1 MADLFRTR
9 QERDRL
15 QHLSAIGLIKSQES
29 LVSNM
34 ADEARKEEVHQKIRK
49 RDRTGIDVLRSNA
62 EAELQP
68 RLQEQSAQ
76 FQSLFGTRV
85 NGIVANASTTY
96 VLTQGAA
103 NPSFNG
109 TTPSL
114 AEGGEE
120 AYRKLKPSDIDTTFK
135 RGHSILKSNMPLYEF
150 RPYGVK
156 QGTKESYDALQ
167 QIHKQGAAMLYD
179 LETLGQH
186 EGTRS
191 QRVTE
196 FSFSIAKGQF
206 GSSTAPTIEKT
217 FGSIIGIT
225 KKEADQY
232 RYILQKYKEG
242 GATNISMGE
251 FVTLQRFALAGSS
264 KTKLSSMSKTGVQ
277 TFENFAEADDISMSI
292 AEMERGIKLY
302 EDIYKEQEKRKL
314 ASGMFGWEQ
323 ELLDAFSAIKKQD
336 LVTVGHN
343 IHGFDNTQL
352 RLLAQ
357 SDLTSSAFKARA
369 TKLLGNSFA
378 LPKTFDTLPDL
389 RRMSLNG
396 ESVTNKLLNGNQEN
410 IRKQLDW
417 RKEHGQTELT
427 QESIIHAIELR
438 DGLERIQSGAH
449 NAQEDA
455 KGLAAVLFQ
464 SGLYGP
470 DSVTPKIARPIMGD
484 ETQLYYAINS
494 TANATKS
501 YGLQIYSM
509 DPLTQ
514 EWRSSDAFSVGPLGV
529 KKESFSQ
536 SGIKR
541 RSLFTIEG
549 MGLVDQHSPLY
560 DAMATSHPDL
570 RGAIHY
576 MRVKTYTT
584 AGDKVVPTTHVIS
597 GSAEDLTSWMN
608 DNSILYGTRS
618 KSLVDRDNLFDFN
631 MDILTEEEKAQ
642 FDRLEIKNGKATTLH
657 ASKLRNETN
666 LKYLLGDS
674 TISHVNDA
682 AARVMREKNSA
693 KDLSVLSWIQAVD
706 DAVQERLSSSG
717 ITLAS
722 EDQIELMRKEF
733 RDQVYQKTQD
743 VFSGKTKDIQGS
755 FFQYFGFTHNGENKL
770 YSNTVANLTGLETFY
785 RANKDIYKAAHEYA
799 ARHAGDSSPRNP
811 LYRMHY
817 KRALE
822 MLEGK
827 AYSKVLAGNAA
838 PTANEIN
845 KAAQGSSAITRGR
858 ILGEIGGTFEVSLDG
873 FKGIKDP
880 DGAIYSFKTHGSGM
894 GMADAILSRMGL
906 KESDIGDISET
917 SKAMLLRDFQEHL
930 INKKVINR
938 SDNYNF
944 DPTRDPLDSIAS
956 KLLAQFREA
965 QKLNPNHGLMR
976 DSIQHF
982 VGATNVNN
990 LGLSGEDIVETLSK
1004 TGGNFQIIP
1013 NNLKRSNVQKKIR
1026 YEIDEKTRTY
1036 LEGVAKDINHSIVN
1050 FYGAGIPTVDDR
1062 EKFISWLTANGYS
1075 ANDARKVY
1083 EQQSIRAMDSFNA
1096 VNQVVQSVYSAGG
1109 QIAYDKDSGKIW
1121 VYDSEKA
1128 VSQNLGQEIYMPLQ
1142 RWENGV
1148 FVTKVGKGRQRH
1160 VQPIGIFKYG
1170 RDNNKLQV
1178 SSITG
1183 QYTANKGNFLASRL
1197 QTAAYEGRLGEEL
1210 GFYVSGL
1217 NQAIRGFSEVSVGD
1231 SQDAKLA
1238 NTVYVG
1244 DLVAA
1249 MPQLANTTPF
1259 RNLQPGDDP
1268 VTNMLISM
1276 RDKASDFEGK
1286 SFSDLTPGQQTA
1298 WLTSHELVSAGLKEL
1313 NIKGAVNAPHIF
1325 GPLGRLESSGRSP
1338 LMLALEDTENILEGY
1353 ELGKN
1358 KIQSKVSR
1366 AEKQNVAYATNLVVG
1381 SRAGAAFRSEF
1392 ELASATG
1399 LSKEIGYSVDTS
1411 FVVGRLSMTTDNLRR
1426 LGQLG
1431 LENKYLS
1438 QSDFLHKFLSSVST
1452 DEGSGFV
1459 TSQVADAM
1467 LSSRTYEQ
1475 RINVDRVSEND
1486 TNMKRFLEG
1495 RGKFGAVTST
1505 FSSADGSFKY
1515 VPGTVAYVHEGE
1527 HLFYKNSL
1535 TGDESIL
1542 AKTSGFLTMKFYKD
1556 KMEVKEDQI
1565 NKILKQNEAR
1575 IKGAS
1580 DAQSEIVQILAEHGI
1595 TRSFA
1600 VEALTTSGQAKAA
1613 DMYEKSMSRF
1623 LMLGMGE
1630 QNTRIQKV
1638 FNTLGVEELAGTQV
1652 TADVIDQLRVNPSQ
1666 LDRTKFGVWIN
1677 SLRTSKKMM
1686 ALSSRQIHDAII
1698 QHYNS
1703 IGSFGE
1709 AAFRERHSASQ
1720 QFRHMLLQLGI
1731 IQKGESMGGVF
1742 NNLPGVKKHQNL
1754 TNLKTLVLSLQNP
1767 QAYSSA
1773 EGIKNIEKD
1782 FGAKAAKEGLSQ
1794 QQVVEVLNK
1803 ILPGARLKGQ
1813 EIIYG
1818 EDAGQINYDS
1828 MQEFAERYFPHQD
1841 NEYFLDKDGNKLGK
1855 KSSLSR
1861 STNGIDYEKA
1871 PTEIRKLT
1879 QYSEGSASNTGRRD
1893 LKLGVREIENMNF
1906 GRFGAKWLEGAQDTF
1921 SSATGDEALGRGIYD
1936 TYFSNAAA
1944 NQRYQETLV
1953 QRAREGRWYT
1963 PGKDRIFDSF
1973 NTNFTTQ
1980 EYERGIERLRKEGVS
1995 DKAIDAY
2002 TRQFIEEGAQT
2013 ISADKILK
2021 FHEATTAT
2029 AAKNFNVND
2038 GTVSEQTMSSIGFHK
2053 INVDNV
2059 ITDKNISAVG
2069 EFSDANSV
2077 MGQAALI
2084 DLRSEQASK
2093 LGAKQLYN
2101 SPADKLLAL
2110 PFAPLGQT
2118 DDEGKFTYTPA
2129 QSKFIA
2135 AKRNYQRYL
2144 DNYGI
2149 DDAAAN
2155 SFYERAQAKLTE
2167 ARNEVDKAATTK
2179 HSAIKQAA
2187 TAHLTEGAIYS
2198 TAQGHT
2204 FTDTDFNE
2212 AFKDF
2217 TFGEGDAKINIANT
2231 NKRGV
2236 FEMSYAVVGRHHFDN
2251 MYSNEYLNTLTGGDK
2266 HLAEALK
2273 GQIEEQMRTGGSL
2286 ANVIRHPANQS
2297 RSIGAEGLYL
2307 SDSVKGDQI
2316 LINEAGMAIRSGDFD
2331 ADALAGA
2338 MHKSR
2343 ASYEI
2348 GGKTVQTSI
2357 DYASYQ
2363 ALQQMGIK
2371 VNLHD
2376 DVFEQAHREAYHA
2389 AVTYHTDAYVR
2400 VRNPETTVDSLS
2412 TVDRTQTYDG
2422 SRSVVMKRR
2431 YDYYQQQEQQAAYD
2445 KYLSQYRD
2453 ATGMTEEEV
2462 AELSSERSESFMRD
2476 MKDKLYAAAPEEKE
2490 SIDQAMHFHA
2500 WRQLQNTQRR
2510 VDSSKASAGMLNDT
2524 VFKMGRVIN
2533 ASGSYNADELQLIN
2547 AGLQGLMEG
2556 ALSAKSETGE
2566 SALDKVEQ
2574 LQKMHQQA
2582 WSLMRYGTDEQRAQH
2597 AQQMTAYYKSVF
2609 MSGGEPREEF
2619 ELLKSRLGAPNAE
2632 VLANRGAELLGNSVM
2647 RINGKEMDTSFFRL
2661 GVGLTGFSQEKKI
2674 VGLDIEDDPLSETV
2688 KSMNAAARK
2697 MGAEQ
2702 NIVEIKSG
2710 PSARTSQT
2718 STDELVSAAQS
2729 LNTQD
2734 ILPEIMH
2741 ASPASSIGSGVA
2753 DVIKRMSKGH
2763 AIASVAG
2770 GLLLSGYVSG
2780 HAQPDPAQNQA
2791 SDAASYNDA
2800 VGQKMSLSDTNLA
2813 VMNGGPKTGYMIN
2826 INATSPQGQAAAVSA
2841 ISTAAS
2847 SMSPQTGSINT
2858 TINTSYSNTLQQ
2870 FQVNRMV
2877 AHALGVA

>member
-1 MADLFRTR
+1 MAELFRTR
-9 QERDRL
+9 QERDRMKQL
-15 QHLSAIGLIKSQES
+15 QAISLISSQSS
-29 LVSNM
+29 LVANV
-34 ADEARKEEVHQKIRK
+34 ADEARKLEVHQQIRK
-49 RDRTGIDVLRSNA
+49 SDRTGIDVLRSNA
-62 EAELQP
+62 EAELRP
-68 RLQEQSAQ
+68 FLQGQSAQ
-76 FQSLFGTRV
+76 FESLFGTQV
-85 NGIVANASTTY
+85 NGIIANASTTY
-96 VLTQGAA
+96 VLTQGAVK
-103 NPSFNG
+103 PSFNG
-109 TTPSL
+109 TTPIL
-114 AEGGEE
+114 AQGGEE
-120 AYRKLKPSDIDTTFK
+120 AYRKLKPPDLDTTFK

-156 QGTKESYDALQ
+156 QGTKESFDALQ
-167 QIHKQGAAMLYD
+167 QISQQGMAMLYD
-179 LETLGQH
+179 LESLGSE
-186 EGTRS
+186 EGMRG
-191 QRVTE
+191 QRLTE
-196 FSFSIAKGQF
+196 FSFSIVKGQF
-206 GSSTAPTIEKT
+206 GSSAAPEIGKT
-217 FGSIIGIT
+217 YGSIIGIS
-225 KKEADQY
+225 KKDADKY
-232 RYILQKYKEG
+232 RHLLQRYKEG
-242 GATNISMGE
+242 GATAISKGE
-251 FVTLQRFALAGSS
+251 FVTLQRFALAGSD
-264 KTKLSSMSKTGVQ
+264 KTKLGKMSKTGVQ
-277 TFENFAEADDISMSI
+277 TFENFAEENDIAMSI

-302 EDIYKEQEKRKL
+302 EDVYKEQDKRKL
-314 ASGMFGWEQ
+314 ASGMFGWEE
-323 ELLDAFSAIKKQD
+323 ELLNAFSSIKKNN

-343 IHGFDNTQL
+343 IRVFDNTQL
-352 RLLAQ
+352 RIFAQ
-357 SDLTSSAFKARA
+357 SDITSAAFKKRA
-369 TKLLGNSFA
+369 EALLGPSLA

-396 ESVTNKLLNGNQEN
+396 ESVTSKILNGNQEN

-417 RKEHGQTELT
+417 RKEHDKTELT
-427 QESIIHAIELR
+427 QEAILHAIELR
-438 DGLERIQSGAH
+438 DGGGRIQSGAH
-449 NAQEDA
+449 NAKEDA

-484 ETQLYYAINS
+484 GTQLYYAINS
-494 TANATKS
+494 TANATKT

-514 EWRSSDAFSVGPLGV
+514 EWRSSDAFSIGPLGV

-549 MGLVDQHSPLY
+549 MGLVDNHSPLY

-618 KSLVDRDNLFDFN
+618 KSLVDRDSIFDFN
-631 MDILTEEEKAQ
+631 MDVLTEEEKAQ
-642 FDRLEIKNGKATTLH
+642 FDRLEIRNGKATTLH
-657 ASKLRNETN
+657 AAKLRNETN

-674 TISHVNDA
+674 TIAHANDA
-682 AARVMREKNSA
+682 AARVMREKDSA
-693 KDLSVLSWIQAVD
+693 KDLSVLNWIQAVD
-706 DAVQERLSSSG
+706 DAVQKRLSSSG

-733 RDQVYQKTQD
+733 REQVYQKTQD
-743 VFSGKTKDIQGS
+743 IFFGKTTDIQGS
-755 FFQYFGFTHNGENKL
+755 FFQYFGFTYNGENRL
-770 YSNTVANLTGLETFY
+770 YSNTVANLTGLETYY
-785 RANKDIYKAAHEYA
+785 RANKDIYRAAHEYA
-799 ARHAGDSSPRNP
+799 AKHAGDVDTKNP

-817 KRALE
+817 KRALD

-827 AYSKVLAGNAA
+827 AYSKVLSGNIA

-845 KAAQGSSAITRGR
+845 KAAQGPSAITRGR
-858 ILGEIGGTFEVSLDG
+858 ILGEVGGTFEVSLNG
-873 FKGIKDP
+873 FKGIQDP

-906 KESDIGDISET
+906 KEKDIKTISET

-930 INKKVINR
+930 ISKKVINR

-944 DPTRDPLDSIAS
+944 DPINDPLDSIAS

-976 DSIQHF
+976 DSVQYF
-982 VGATNVNN
+982 VGATNINN
-990 LGLSGEDIVETLSK
+990 LGLSDEDITETLSK

-1026 YEIDEKTRTY
+1026 YEIDDKARQY
-1036 LEGVAKDINHSIVN
+1036 LAGVAKDINHSIIN
-1050 FYGAGIPTVDDR
+1050 FYGNGIPNVEDK

-1075 ANDARKVY
+1075 QNDARKVY
-1083 EQQSIRAMDSFNA
+1083 EQQAVRAMDSFNT
-1096 VNQVVQSVYSAGG
+1096 VNQIVQSVYSAGG
-1109 QIAYDKDSGKIW
+1109 QMAFDKDSGKVW
-1121 VYDSEKA
+1121 VYENERA
-1128 VSQNLGQEIYMPLQ
+1128 VAQNAGQEIYLPLQ

-1160 VQPIGIFKYG
+1160 VQPIGLFKYG

-1183 QYTANKGNFLASRL
+1183 QYLANRGSFLSTRL
-1197 QTAAYEGRLGEEL
+1197 QNAAYEGGLTDEL
-1210 GFYVSGL
+1210 GIFISGL
-1217 NQAIRGFSEVSVGD
+1217 NQAIRGFSEASVGD

-1238 NTVYVG
+1238 NTVYTG
-1244 DLVAA
+1244 DFVAA
-1249 MPQLANTTPF
+1249 LPQLAHTTPF
-1259 RNLQPGDDP
+1259 RNLQPNGDP
-1268 VTNMLISM
+1268 VTEMLISM
-1276 RDKASDFEGK
+1276 RDKASEFEGK

-1313 NIKGAVNAPHIF
+1313 DIKGAANAPHIF
-1325 GPLGRLESSGRSP
+1325 GPLGRLETSGRSP
-1338 LMLALEDTENILEGY
+1338 LMLALDDTENILEGY

-1381 SRAGAAFRSEF
+1381 SRAGAAFRGEF

-1438 QSDFLHKFLSSVST
+1438 QSDFLHKFLSSAST

-1486 TNMKRFLEG
+1486 TNMQRFLEG
-1495 RGKFGAVTST
+1495 KGKFGDVTST
-1505 FSSADGSFKY
+1505 FGRVNGEMRYIAGS
-1515 VPGTVAYVHEGE
+1515 VAYVREGE

-1535 TGDESIL
+1535 TGDESVR

-1556 KMEVKEDQI
+1556 RMEVKEEQI

-1575 IKGAS
+1575 IKGAGDS
-1580 DAQSEIVQILAEHGI
+1580 QSEIIRILAEHGI

-1623 LMLGMGE
+1623 LMVGMGE

-1638 FNTLGVEELAGTQV
+1638 FETLGVSELAGTQV
-1652 TADVIDQLRVNPSQ
+1652 TADVIDQLKDGVQ
-1666 LDRTKFGVWIN
+1666 LDRTKFGAWIN
-1677 SLRTSKKMM
+1677 SMRTSKKMM
-1686 ALSSRQIHDAII
+1686 ALSGRQIHDAII

-1703 IGSFGE
+1703 VGSFGK
-1709 AAFRERHSASQ
+1709 AAFTERHSASQ

-1767 QAYSSA
+1767 QAYSSS
-1773 EGIKNIEKD
+1773 EGIKAIERD
-1782 FGAKAAKEGLSQ
+1782 FGAQAAKKGLSQ
-1794 QQVVEVLNK
+1794 QQIVGVLNQ
-1803 ILPGARLKGQ
+1803 ILPGAKLVGK
-1813 EIIYG
+1813 EIVYDA
-1818 EDAGQINYDS
+1818 DAGQIDYDI
-1828 MQEFAERYFPHQD
+1828 MQAFAEMYFPHQN

-1861 STNGIDYEKA
+1861 EIEGIAYEKA

-1893 LKLGVREIENMNF
+1893 LKLGVREIENLNF
-1906 GRFGAKWLEGAQDTF
+1906 GRFGSRWLEGAQDTF
-1921 SSATGDEALGRGIYD
+1921 SQATGNEALGKGIYD
-1936 TYFSNAAA
+1936 AYFSNAAA
-1944 NQRYQETLV
+1944 NQRYQETLI

-1973 NTNFTTQ
+1973 NTNFTSK

-2013 ISADKILK
+2013 ISADKIIE
-2021 FHEATTAT
+2021 FHEATSAI

-2038 GTVSEQTMSSIGFHK
+2038 GTLSEQTMSSMGFHR
-2053 INVDNV
+2053 IGIDDV
-2059 ITDKNISAVG
+2059 ITDKNITAIG
-2069 EFSDANSV
+2069 ELSSENSV
-2077 MGQAALI
+2077 MGQAALV
-2084 DLRSEQASK
+2084 DLHSEQASK

-2101 SPADKLLAL
+2101 SPVDKMFAL
-2110 PFAPLGQT
+2110 PFASLGQQ
-2118 DDEGKFTYTPA
+2118 DDEGKYTFSPA
-2129 QSKFIA
+2129 QSKMIA
-2135 AKRNYQRYL
+2135 AKKNYERYL
-2144 DNYGI
+2144 ENYGI
-2149 DDAAAN
+2149 DDKAAD
-2155 SFYERAQAKLTE
+2155 SYYERARAKLEE
-2167 ARNEVDKAATTK
+2167 ARSEVNIAATTK
-2179 HSAIKQAA
+2179 HSAIKKAA
-2187 TAHLTEGAIYS
+2187 TSHLTEGAIYS

-2204 FTDTDFNE
+2204 FTETDFNE

-2217 TFGEGDAKINIANT
+2217 TFGEGDAKINIAKT
-2231 NKRGV
+2231 NKRGA
-2236 FEMSYAVVGRHHFDN
+2236 FEMSYAVIGRHHFDA
-2251 MYSNEYLNTLTGGDK
+2251 MYSDEYMNTLTGGDK
-2266 HLAEALK
+2266 QLAQALK
-2273 GQIEEQMRTGGSL
+2273 GQVEEQMRTGGSL
-2286 ANVIRHPANQS
+2286 ANVVRHPSNQS

-2331 ADALAGA
+2331 ADALVSA

-2348 GGKTVQTSI
+2348 GGKKVQTSL

-2363 ALQQMGIK
+2363 ALQQMGIN
-2371 VNLHD
+2371 VTLHD

-2400 VRNPETTVDSLS
+2400 VRSPETTVDSLS
-2412 TVDRTQTYDG
+2412 TVDRSQTYDG

-2445 KYLSQYRD
+2445 RYLSQYRN
-2453 ATGMTEEEV
+2453 ATGMTEDEV
-2462 AELSSERSESFMRD
+2462 AELSNERSESFMRD
-2476 MKDKLYAAAPEEKE
+2476 MKEKLYATAPEQKE

-2500 WRQLQNTQRR
+2500 WRQLQDVQRK

-2533 ASGSYNADELQLIN
+2533 ASGAYNADELQLIN

-2566 SALDKVEQ
+2566 AALNKVEQ
-2574 LQKMHQQA
+2574 LQSMHQQA
-2582 WSLMRYGTDEQRAQH
+2582 WNLMQYGTDEQRAEH
-2597 AQQMTAYYKSVF
+2597 AKQMTAYYKSVF

-2619 ELLKSRLGAPNAE
+2619 ELLAHRLGTNDISG
-2632 VLANRGAELLGNSVM
+2632 LANRGAELLGNSVM
-2647 RINGKEMDTSFFRL
+2647 RVDGKGMDMSFFRL
-2661 GVGLTGFSQEKKI
+2661 GIGLTGFKDNQKI
-2674 VGLDIEDDPLSETV
+2674 VGLDIADDPFAETV

-2697 MGAEQ
+2697 MGVEQ
-2702 NIVEIKSG
+2702 NLIEIKAG
-2710 PSARTSQT
+2710 PSSRATQS

-2729 LNTQD
+2729 LNSQD

-2763 AIASVAG
+2763 AIASIAG